1 MALLGWISN
10 NFIDKELFAP
20 FVVKKDLDYL
30 SDLKRKYRL
39 FLKKAE
45 NSGADE
51 TSLKI
56 LQHDSK
62 TICECV
68 KKTL

>member
-10 NFIDKELFAP
+10 DFIDKELFAP

-39 FLKKAE
+39 ILKKAE

-62 TICECV
+62 TI
-68 KKTL
+68 